1 MIFKD
6 QYDPSFGRKSVF
18 TICITV
24 SVSVSIL
31 LMYIEQLSSFPWL
44 QPYQISGDFVR
55 RTMIAGCLILYLV
68 RLQVTVWIFQ
78 KRFWTWFETITISIL
93 MTFVLFVFAT
103 AGGNNKQAV
112 GVLEMIGVLLYLS
125 GSFINT
131 FSEYARHVW
140 KLKAENTGRL
150 YTGGLF
156 RLAMHINYFGDILL
170 FTGFAMITH
179 RSGVYV
185 IPLAMTVN
193 FIFNIIPLLDRYLD
207 KKYGDE
213 FRDYSKKTKKLI
225 PLIY

>member
-6 QYDPSFGRKSVF
+6 QYDPSFGRKSIF
-18 TICITV
+18 TICIAI
-24 SVSVSIL
+24 SLSVSIL
-31 LMYIEQLSSFPWL
+31 LMYIEYLPSFPWL
-44 QPYQISGDFVR
+44 LAYQISGDFVR
-55 RTMIAGCLILYLV
+55 RTLIAACLIIYFV

-78 KRFWTWFETITISIL
+78 KRFWTWLEAITISIL
-93 MTFVLFVFAT
+93 MTFVVYAFAKI
-103 AGGNNKQAV
+103 GGNNKQAV
-112 GVLEMIGVLLYLS
+112 GIIEMIGVLLYVS
-125 GSFINT
+125 GSYINT
-131 FSEYARHVW
+131 FSESARHVW
-140 KLKAENTGRL
+140 KLKAENRGRL

-156 RLAMHINYFGDILL
+156 RFAMHINYCGDIIL

-179 RSGVYV
+179 RPGAYI

-193 FIFNIIPLLDRYLD
+193 FIFIIIPQLDRYLE

>member
-6 QYDPSFGRKSVF
+6 QYDPSLGRKSVF
-18 TICITV
+18 TICITI

-31 LMYIEQLSSFPWL
+31 LMFSDHLPSFPWL

-55 RTMIAGCLILYLV
+55 RTMIAACLIIYFL

-78 KRFWTWFETITISIL
+78 KRFWSWLETITISIL
-93 MTFVLFVFAT
+93 MTFVLYAFAKV
-103 AGGNNKQAV
+103 GGNNIQTV
-112 GVLEMIGVLLYLS
+112 GIIEIIGILLYLS
-125 GSFINT
+125 GSCINT
-131 FSEYARHVW
+131 LSESSRHVW

-156 RLAMHINYFGDILL
+156 RLAMHINYFGDIVL

-179 RSGVYV
+179 RFGVYV

-193 FIFNIIPLLDRYLD
+193 FIFNIIPLLDRYLE

-213 FRDYSKKTKKLI
+213 FREYSQKTKKLI

>member
-18 TICITV
+18 TICITI

-31 LMYIEQLSSFPWL
+31 LMYIEHLPSFPWL

-55 RTMIAGCLILYLV
+55 RTMIAACLIIYFV

-78 KRFWTWFETITISIL
+78 KRSWTWLETITISIL
-93 MTFVLFVFAT
+93 MTFVLYAFAKI
-103 AGGNNKQAV
+103 GGNNKQGV
-112 GVLEMIGVLLYLS
+112 GIIEMIGVLLYVS
-125 GSFINT
+125 GSCINT
-131 FSEYARHVW
+131 FSESARHVW
-140 KLKAENTGRL
+140 KLKAKNRGRL

-156 RLAMHINYFGDILL
+156 RLAMHINYFGDIIL

-179 RSGVYV
+179 RPGAYI

-193 FIFNIIPLLDRYLD
+193 FIFNIIPLLDRYLE